1 MATETIIGGRMLDT
15 LSRDRLSIGLYG
27 PSNSG
32 KSTNAASFG
41 GGDWGKV
48 LFFNI
53 ESGPAEG
60 AGGATPLLYL
70 TGIHPR
76 IKGEDVRVVDVRDWA
91 DMMNQFRWMQ
101 RDYRKLLAE
110 GYRVLV
116 IDGGTELCRMLEV
129 ALTSIDPTKLKGNT
143 NQKGEED
150 SAKKNH
156 KRELVPDLTGTGGRA
171 LEWDDYSMIHD
182 RFKHAVDISK
192 ALPFLTVWT
201 FLEGQGYDEVNTKV
215 QSGIGP
221 DATGRKL
228 PSRIPSWF
236 DCFFHCEQN
245 EAGAFRWL
253 TRNNPRVNGGANGPY
268 FAKNRFGN
276 TLRDYEMADGA
287 ALLKKLG
294 VKAPL
299 APTVT
304 APPTPPTPEVKP

>member
-1 MATETIIGGRMLDT
+1 MATDTIIGGRMLSD
-15 LSRDRLSIGLYG
+15 LVADRLSIGLYG

-48 LFFNI
+48 LFFNV

-60 AGGATPLLYL
+60 AGGATPLKYL

-76 IKGEDVRVVDVRDWA
+76 IKQTDVLVIDVRDWA
-91 DMMNQFRWMQ
+91 DMMNQFRWLG
-101 RDYRKLLAE
+101 REYRKLIAA

-129 ALTSIDPTKLKGNT
+129 ALCSLDPSKLKGNVDDRG
-143 NQKGEED
+143 KED

-156 KRELVPDLTGTGGRA
+156 KRELVPDVLGVGGRA
-171 LEWDDYSMIHD
+171 LEWDDYAMIHD

-192 ALPFLTVWT
+192 QLPFLTVWT
-201 FLEGQGYDEVNTKV
+201 FLEGQGYDESKTKV
-215 QSGIGP
+215 EIGVGP

-228 PSRIPSWF
+228 PARIPAWF

-253 TRNNPRVNGGANGPY
+253 TSNNPRVNGGANGPY
-268 FAKNRFGN
+268 FAKNRFGK
-276 TLRDYEMADGA
+276 TLREHEMADGA
-287 ALLKKLG
+287 VLLKKLNVRPPLQPVSNPPPPAAEG
-294 VKAPL
+294 AKA
-299 APTVT
+299 
-304 APPTPPTPEVKP
+304 